1 MTTTEQS
8 GHGASHATLTV
19 GQLAMAAGVTPNA
32 VRFYERYGVISG
44 YRSSGNARRFTVDAI
59 CRIKLALAAQ
69 RVGITLK
76 ESAGIL
82 AGIPPLSRDLDGWV
96 AAGEELVRIGR
107 ARVSQLH
114 ATVNELA
121 TLEFLQA
128 DPRTGRLGEPSGAVR
143 SG

>member
-1 MTTTEQS
+1 MTTTGHS
-8 GHGASHATLTV
+8 GHEAGHATLTV
-19 GQLAMAAGVTPNA
+19 GQLARAAGVTPNA

-59 CRIKLALAAQ
+59 CRVKLALAAQ

-76 ESAGIL
+76 ESADIL
-82 AGIPPLSRDLDGWV
+82 AGIPPLSPDLDRWA

-107 ARVSQLH
+107 DRISRLQS
-114 ATVNELA
+114 TVNELA

-128 DPRTGRLGEPSGAVR
+128 DPRADRREVPSGAV
-143 SG
+143 GGG

>member
-1 MTTTEQS
+1 MTTTEHLARS
-8 GHGASHATLTV
+8 LTV
-19 GQLAMAAGVTPNA
+19 GEVARAAGVTANA

-44 YRSSGNARRFTVDAI
+44 HRSSGNARRFSIDAV
-59 CRIKLALAAQ
+59 CRIRLALAAQ

-82 AGIPPLSRDLDGWV
+82 SRIPQLSPDLGQWA

-107 ARVSQLH
+107 TRISELQ

-121 TLEFLQA
+121 TLDFLQSEVSEGR
-128 DPRTGRLGEPSGAVR
+128 PRG
-143 SG
+143 

>member
-1 MTTTEQS
+1 MTSTEHS
-8 GHGASHATLTV
+8 GCEAVHASLTV
-19 GQLAMAAGVTPNA
+19 GQLARAAGVTPNA

-76 ESAGIL
+76 ESADIL
-82 AGIPPLSRDLDGWV
+82 AGIPPLSRDLDRWV
-96 AAGEELVRIGR
+96 AAGDELVRIGR
-107 ARVSQLH
+107 ARISQLQ

-128 DPRTGRLGEPSGAVR
+128 DLGHQL
-143 SG
+143 